1 MTKFDLS
8 IPKEG
13 RQRAWWIWIGSLAIL
28 LLVGV
33 IGAIRVFVMGLQVTG
48 LSDQV
53 PWGLWITQDLSA
65 IATGAGAF
73 TFSAIVYLFRIKK
86 YQPIARAAV
95 FVGFLGY
102 SSAMLALALDIGRP
116 DRFWHPLVYWNVHSV
131 LWEITWCVILYSTV
145 LVLEFLPM
153 LFETKYFSRWPQLK
167 RVCEIIHK
175 SSPVFAAIGLG
186 LSLLHQSSLGA
197 TYGVLSGRAI
207 WYKSS
212 LPIMFILSA
221 VAGGIAMTL
230 LLTILVGKLN
240 NKQIISRQLQ
250 YDISRIAGFTLLAYL
265 YLKLWD
271 WAATSYYS
279 QSPGTTEALAL
290 LQSTT
295 PYTQTFWWIEI
306 IMGGIIPAIILL
318 NDRWRKRDLYTIFA
332 LGMIVVGV
340 TVNRWNVTLSGLI
353 APPQWS
359 PGVLGSVLSAS
370 YLPTWNE
377 LIVSLGIIAYA
388 LLAFSFGVKYL
399 PIYSDG
405 ELLPIVEKHI

>member
-1 MTKFDLS
+1 MFKFDLS

-13 RQRAWWIWIGSLAIL
+13 RERAWWIWIGVLGLMLA
-28 LLVGV
+28 VGV
-33 IGAIRVFVMGLQVTG
+33 FGAIRVFVKGLHVTG

-53 PWGLWITQDLSA
+53 PWGLWITQDLSS

-102 SSAMLALALDIGRP
+102 TSAMLALAMDIGRP

-131 LWEITWCVILYSTV
+131 LWEITWCVILYSIV
-145 LVLEFLPM
+145 LVLEFLPI
-153 LFETKYFSRWPQLK
+153 LLEGKFFDRWPNLRK
-167 RVCEIIHK
+167 YGDLIHK
-175 SSPVFAAIGLG
+175 ASPVFAAIGLG

-207 WYKSS
+207 WYKPS
-212 LPIMFILSA
+212 LPVMFILSA
-221 VAGGIAMTL
+221 VAGGISMTL

-240 NKQIISRQLQ
+240 RRQIISRELQ
-250 YDISRIAGFTLLAYL
+250 YDISRIAGYALLAYL
-265 YLKLWD
+265 YLKIWD

-279 QSPGTTEALAL
+279 SSPGATEALAL

-295 PYTQTFWWIEI
+295 PYTRTFWWIEI
-306 IMGGIIPAIILL
+306 VLGGIVPAIILL
-318 NDRWRKRDLYTIFA
+318 NANFRKNDRFTMLA
-332 LGMIVVGV
+332 LGAIIAGV
-340 TVNRWNVTLSGLI
+340 TVNRWNVTLSGLV

-359 PGVLGSVLSAS
+359 PGVLGNLITVS

-377 LIVSLGIIAYA
+377 VIVSIGIIAYA
-388 LLAFSFGVKYL
+388 LLAFSFGIKYL
-399 PIYSDG
+399 PIFSK
-405 ELLPIVEKHI
+405 EKETVH

>member
-1 MTKFDLS
+1 MFNIDLS
-8 IPKEG
+8 IPKE
-13 RQRAWWIWIGSLAIL
+13 RRERAWWIWIGVLGVMLA
-28 LLVGV
+28 VG
-33 IGAIRVFVMGLQVTG
+33 IFGAIRVLVKGLHVTG

-53 PWGLWITQDLSA
+53 PWGLWITQDLSS

-102 SSAMLALALDIGRP
+102 TSAMLALAMDIGRP

-131 LWEITWCVILYSTV
+131 LWEITWCVILYSIV
-145 LVLEFLPM
+145 LVLEFLPI
-153 LFETKYFSRWPQLK
+153 LLEGKYFDRWPKL
-167 RVCEIIHK
+167 RIYGDMIHK
-175 SSPVFAAIGLG
+175 ASPVFAAIGLG

-207 WYKSS
+207 WYKPS
-212 LPIMFILSA
+212 LPVMFILSA
-221 VAGGIAMTL
+221 VAGGISMTL

-240 NKQIISRQLQ
+240 RRQIISRELQ
-250 YDISRIAGFTLLAYL
+250 HDISRFAGYALLAYL
-265 YLKLWD
+265 YLKIWD

-279 QSPGTTEALAL
+279 SSPGTTEALAL

-295 PYTQTFWWIEI
+295 PYTRTFWWIEI
-306 IMGGIIPAIILL
+306 VLGGVVPAIILL
-318 NDRWRKRDLYTIFA
+318 SANFRKNDRFVMLA
-332 LGMIVVGV
+332 LGAIVAGV
-340 TVNRWNVTLSGLI
+340 TVNRWNVTLSGLV

-359 PGVLGSVLSAS
+359 PGVLGNLITAS

-377 LIVSLGIIAYA
+377 IIVSIGIIAYA
-388 LLAFSFGVKYL
+388 LLAFSFGVRYL
-399 PIYSDG
+399 PIFPKAD
-405 ELLPIVEKHI
+405 EAAH